1 MPLISVI
8 IPLYNKEQF
17 IEATLLSVLNQTF
30 SDYEIIIINDGSTD
44 KSVEVV
50 NSFDDNRIILYTTKN
65 KGVSHARNFAISKA
79 NSDLIA
85 LLDGDDQ
92 WEPNHLENLYK
103 LYTSF
108 PHCGLY
114 ATAYHKQ
121 FFNGKKMK
129 AHFNGVS
136 SDHFGVIE
144 DYFLASIIDS
154 IAWTSA
160 VMIPKNTFENIGDF
174 DEDMRSGQ
182 DTDLWVRIALK
193 KSIAFS
199 AISSANKIILDPQ
212 QHLSY
217 SSNRSDRMKLFE
229 NFKNLGSKS
238 KSFKKYMDLNR
249 FSVAIE
255 RKLAGDLSAFLRLKK
270 EIDILN
276 LNTKQLI
283 LLNTPAVVIRLF
295 KKVQFLL
302 LRLNIYLT
310 PFK

>member
-50 NSFDDNRIILYTTKN
+50 NSFDDERIILYTNKN

-92 WEPNHLENLYK
+92 WEPNHLKNLYK

-108 PHCGLY
+108 PNCGLY
-114 ATAYHKQ
+114 ATAYSKQ

-144 DYFLASIIDS
+144 DYFLASTIDS

-160 VMIPKNTFENIGDF
+160 VLIPKKTILEIGGF
-174 DEDMRSGQ
+174 DEEMRSGQ

-193 KSIAFS
+193 ESVAFS
-199 AISSANKIILDPQ
+199 AIASANKIILDPQ
-212 QHLSY
+212 YHLSY
-217 SSNRSDRMKLFE
+217 SSNRIDRMKLFE
-229 NFKNLGSKS
+229 NFKNVDASNT
-238 KSFKKYMDLNR
+238 SFKKYMDLNR
-249 FSVAIE
+249 FSMATE
-255 RKLAGDLSAFLRLKK
+255 RKIAGDSSSYRQLKK
-270 EIDILN
+270 EISLNN
-276 LNTKQLI
+276 LNQKQ
-283 LLNTPAVVIRLF
+283 R
-295 KKVQFLL
+295 LL
-302 LRLNIYLT
+302 LLSPRAVIVFIKKLQLQLLQFGVYITSY
-310 PFK
+310 